1 MFQLTVQAGDAV
13 AERVHRPFT
22 GGELALQHHQA
33 QGIAGEFRIEA
44 LTAAG
49 IEHPEQRFKTE
60 AKIGFTATE
69 HRQRRLRIEVD
80 DAVQRH
86 MQGIAVAMSL
96 MRQLLNQS
104 RRLAN
109 ASQRQGDV
117 IVILRHTYS
126 LSAARAVRPGGNN
139 ACSGLQRQSLFNN
152 SAAEAHFP

>member
-60 AKIGFTATE
+60 AKIGSLPPNTAS
-69 HRQRRLRIEVD
+69 VD
-80 DAVQRH
+80 SGSRSIMLFSD
-86 MQGIAVAMSL
+86 MQGIAVASVL
-96 MRQLLNQS
+96 MRVAPPRQTP
-104 RRLAN
+104 
-109 ASQRQGDV
+109 AS
-117 IVILRHTYS
+117 
-126 LSAARAVRPGGNN
+126 AVVM
-139 ACSGLQRQSLFNN
+139 S
-152 SAAEAHFP
+152 